1 MTWMAQPAIQ
11 VRSDDCAG
19 AAATLDIRS
28 MRRSFFI
35 LLLALAGCTAPSGP
49 VPSLAARPAEAID
62 PRVPIPIAAP
72 SGVVD
77 AALKA
82 RLTELLGEARAGN
95 QTFMAAAT
103 DAERLVAAAGTPSS
117 ESWIAAQQS
126 LSALVA
132 ARGQTARAL
141 SDIDAIAAQRLETA
155 GGIAPANFAAIEA
168 AANEVGAMS
177 QHQAEVIDALQK
189 RLGG

>member
-1 MTWMAQPAIQ
+1 M
-11 VRSDDCAG
+11 
-19 AAATLDIRS
+19 
-28 MRRSFFI
+28 
-35 LLLALAGCTAPSGP
+35 ALAACAAPPGP
-49 VPSLAARPAEAID
+49 TPSLAPRPAEAID
-62 PRVPIPIAAP
+62 PRVPIPVAPP

-77 AALKA
+77 PALKA
-82 RLTELLGEARAGN
+82 RLGELLAQARAGN
-95 QTFMAAAT
+95 KAFTAAAA

-117 ESWIAAQQS
+117 ESWVAAQQG

-168 AANEVGAMS
+168 ASSEVGAMA
-177 QHQAEVIDALQK
+177 QHQAEVIDAMQA